1 MPTLS
6 IQLPGLPPVSHVLK
20 DETITIGRMKGNTI
34 VIEDSS
40 ISLMHAKITRRNGD
54 FLLKDLNS
62 TNGTSVNGQPIGEVR
77 LRDQDRVRFAEITCQ
92 FVADAA
98 VPTEQPT
105 QTVAAPAPV
114 PISQSAAAPPASSPK
129 TAAAS
134 ALARAAFPP
143 ATAATIGSGPAGKPS
158 QVTPA
163 RLLSLWLLRYAGAML
178 AIGVVSFVGW
188 RIFQLNHEGSN
199 KPENPPSTAKL
210 SVTPNAL
217 VEGKAQLGAPN
228 VVKSSSESLGK
239 VSNPSSEVA
248 QSEAS
253 VPGVVSEQKADS
265 TISIPQLVEALKSQ
279 DGAARQRA
287 AEALHSLGSGA
298 KEAIPAL
305 REALKDRDQDVQMW
319 AALALVNNQEFDKT
333 VVPVLVRALRNEN
346 PVLRQVACL
355 SLGLIPYLES
365 EKETVIPPLSEAAEK
380 DSNDEVRKAALSALS
395 IIAPETVGKRA
406 AK

>member
-40 ISLMHAKITRRNGD
+40 ISLMHARITRKNGD

-62 TNGTSVNGQPIGEVR
+62 TNGTSVNGQSIGEVK
-77 LRDQDRVRFAEITCQ
+77 LRDMDRVRFAEITCQ
-92 FVADAA
+92 FISDAA

-114 PISQSAAAPPASSPK
+114 PVVPCAAQPVLTRN
-129 TAAAS
+129 TAAALVAARS
-134 ALARAAFPP
+134 ALTLPVAPASVIAAPM
-143 ATAATIGSGPAGKPS
+143 ALPS
-158 QVTPA
+158 QTKSNSF
-163 RLLSLWLLRYAGAML
+163 SLWLLRYAGAL
-178 AIGVVSFVGW
+178 LVVGVVSVAAW
-188 RIFQLNHEGSN
+188 RFFQIRQADSKGENAPTETLAVAS
-199 KPENPPSTAKL
+199 KP
-210 SVTPNAL
+210 L
-217 VEGKAQLGAPN
+217 VAGKAQPVAASEIKGSASQNQPSAPDTAGDQ
-228 VVKSSSESLGK
+228 KTESTTEG
-239 VSNPSSEVA
+239 
-248 QSEAS
+248 
-253 VPGVVSEQKADS
+253 VPK
-265 TISIPQLVEALKSQ
+265 LVEALKSQ
-279 DGAARQRA
+279 DVAERQRA
-287 AEALHSLGSGA
+287 AAALHSLGAGA

-305 REALKDRDQDVQMW
+305 REALKDQDQEVRMW
-319 AALALVNNQEFDKT
+319 AALALVNNQEFDKS
-333 VVPVLVRALRNEN
+333 VVPILVRALQNDN

-365 EKETVIPPLSEAAEK
+365 EKEAVIPALNAAADK
-380 DSNDEVRKAALSALS
+380 DANDDVRKAALSALS

>member
-40 ISLMHAKITRRNGD
+40 ISLMHAKITRKNGD

-77 LRDQDRVRFAEITCQ
+77 LRDQDRVRFADITCQ
-92 FVADAA
+92 FAADSEQQTAAIPA
-98 VPTEQPT
+98 VPPSPAPATQSATLPPPIPVRGATASAPT
-105 QTVAAPAPV
+105 RAVLSGPTSPAAP
-114 PISQSAAAPPASSPK
+114 IAAGRTPK
-129 TAAAS
+129 
-134 ALARAAFPP
+134 
-143 ATAATIGSGPAGKPS
+143 ATQG
-158 QVTPA
+158 TPK
-163 RLLSLWLLRYAGAML
+163 LLSMWLLRYAGAVL

-188 RIFQLNHEGSN
+188 RIVQLNHESPN
-199 KPENPPSTAKL
+199 KSENPATVKL
-210 SVTPNAL
+210 PATPNAL
-217 VEGKAQLGAPN
+217 VQGKAQPAVPN
-228 VVKSSSESLGK
+228 PIKSSPESPSK
-239 VSNPSSEVA
+239 DSNP
-248 QSEAS
+248 
-253 VPGVVSEQKADS
+253 VVNEGSIQGAASEQKPES
-265 TISIPQLVEALKSQ
+265 TASVAQLVEALKSQ
-279 DGAARQRA
+279 EVAERQRA
-287 AEALHSLGSGA
+287 AAALHSLGAGA

-365 EKETVIPPLSEAAEK
+365 EKETVIPPLSEAADK
-380 DSNDEVRKAALSALS
+380 DANDDVRKAALSALS

>member
-40 ISLMHAKITRRNGD
+40 ISLMHAKITRKNGD

-77 LRDQDRVRFAEITCQ
+77 LRDQDRVRFADITCQ
-92 FVADAA
+92 FAAD
-98 VPTEQPT
+98 TEQ
-105 QTVAAPAPV
+105 QTVAIPAVAPAPA
-114 PISQSAAAPPASSPK
+114 PATQSATLPPPIPVRGATASAPTRAVLPVPTSPAAPIAAGRMPK
-129 TAAAS
+129 ATQGTA
-134 ALARAAFPP
+134 P
-143 ATAATIGSGPAGKPS
+143 K
-158 QVTPA
+158 
-163 RLLSLWLLRYAGAML
+163 LLSMWLLRYAGAVL

-188 RIFQLNHEGSN
+188 RIVQLDHESSN
-199 KPENPPSTAKL
+199 KSQNPAAVKL
-210 SVTPNAL
+210 AATPNAL
-217 VEGKAQLGAPN
+217 VQGKAQPTVPN
-228 VVKSSSESLGK
+228 PSKSSPESPSK
-239 VSNPSSEVA
+239 DSNPSSQAAESGGSLTDVVNEPKPESTASVA
-248 QSEAS
+248 Q
-253 VPGVVSEQKADS
+253 
-265 TISIPQLVEALKSQ
+265 LMEALKSQ
-279 DGAARQRA
+279 DVAERQRA
-287 AEALHSLGSGA
+287 AAALHSLGAAA

-365 EKETVIPPLSEAAEK
+365 EKETVIPPLSEAADK
-380 DSNDEVRKAALSALS
+380 DANDDVRKAALSALS